1 MNEERWQN
9 LMQAMGLKRPTNCFN
24 ELVSAYNEK
33 HRHYHTQKHIEAMLK
48 HFDNSKNLAK
58 NPLEMELAIWFHDAI
73 YKPFSSSNEL
83 DSANWARDFLLEQ
96 NYSQDGMDR
105 IHKMIMSTLHNG
117 QAKAADEQL
126 MVDIDLT
133 ILGTTESVYDE
144 FERNVRKEYKLVPW
158 LIYKRKRKE
167 ILEGFLQQENIYK
180 TSFYQERFEDQARI
194 NLSRAIQA
202 L

>member
-9 LMQAMGLKRPTNCFN
+9 LMQAMGLKPSTSCFN

-48 HFDNSKNLAK
+48 HFDKTKNLTK

-83 DSANWARDFLLEQ
+83 DSANWASDFLLEQ
-96 NYSQDGMDR
+96 SYSQDGIDR

-117 QAKAADEQL
+117 QAEAADEQL

-133 ILGTTESVYDE
+133 ILGTAESVYDE

-158 LIYKRKRKE
+158 IIYKRKRKE

-180 TSFYQERFEDQARI
+180 TSFFQKRFEDQARV

>member
-1 MNEERWQN
+1 MNEKRWQE
-9 LMQAMGLKRPTNCFN
+9 LMQGMGLKPSISCFN
-24 ELVSAYNEK
+24 KLVSAYNEK

-48 HFDNSKNLAK
+48 HFDNTKNLAK
-58 NPLEMELAIWFHDAI
+58 APLEIELAIWFHDAI

-83 DSANWARDFLLEQ
+83 DSANWASDFLLEQ
-96 NYSQDGMDR
+96 NYSQDGINR

-117 QAKAADEQL
+117 QAEAADEQL
-126 MVDIDLT
+126 IVDIDLT
-133 ILGTTESVYDE
+133 ILGTAESVYDE

-180 TSFYQERFEDQARI
+180 TSFYQERFEDQARV

>member
-9 LMQAMGLKRPTNCFN
+9 LMLAMRLKPSTNCFN

-48 HFDNSKNLAK
+48 HFDNTKNLAK
-58 NPLEMELAIWFHDAI
+58 APLEIELAIWFHDAI

-96 NYSQDGMDR
+96 NYSQDGIDR

-126 MVDIDLT
+126 IVDIDLT